1 MKNLSSVALNGC
13 CQSSH
18 NRNRPDRLR
27 QQHADGAQ
35 PSGAFSAAC
44 ALGTLLLVLLG
55 MLIVLLPSQAHSAVT
70 PNNPQVTQIFQQLS
84 ATPIVRAQFVQHKK
98 LASVNKTFVSN
109 GQILF
114 SKTQGVV
121 WQIKHPVQADLVVTS
136 KKVVQRT
143 QRTLSQIEV
152 QNSPYGGVASM
163 FLQLMAGDQTALAK
177 NFDVVSVKY
186 TPAQWQVSFVPKSA
200 LFKKLFLRIDAQ
212 GQRYVDRLV
221 ITEKDNNSTTIK
233 FSQQS
238 AQPSTLT
245 AAEHALFQLAK

>member
-1 MKNLSSVALNGC
+1 MNTLITIFFVMLMTLMPSL
-13 CQSSH
+13 
-18 NRNRPDRLR
+18 
-27 QQHADGAQ
+27 AQ
-35 PSGAFSAAC
+35 
-44 ALGTLLLVLLG
+44 
-55 MLIVLLPSQAHSAVT
+55 SAVT
-70 PNNPQVTQIFQQLS
+70 ANNPQITQIFQQLS

-114 SKTQGVV
+114 SKSQGVV
-121 WQIKHPVQADLVVTS
+121 WQIKQPVQADLVVTS
-136 KKVVQRT
+136 NKVVQKT
-143 QRTLSQIEV
+143 QRTMSQIQV

-163 FLQLMAGDQTALAK
+163 FLQLMAGDQSALAK
-177 NFDVVSVKY
+177 NFDVVSVQY
-186 TPAQWQVSFVPKSA
+186 TPAQWKVSFVPKSA

-233 FSQQS
+233 FSQHN
-238 AQPSTLT
+238 AQPTTLT